1 MAAASTPKDSPPP
14 MKASEG
20 QTVLDVRSIG
30 WGRDLPENVL
40 VGHTPV
46 LVPVDKGN
54 YLIRIQKET
63 YMAWQQEAII
73 AGEKMKFYAELTQQ
87 DVVLSEPRGGS
98 VGAAAAR
105 ASKKQQ

>member
-1 MAAASTPKDSPPP
+1 
-14 MKASEG
+14 MKAGDG
-20 QTVLDVRSIG
+20 QTVLDVRSNPAGAEIY
-30 WGRDLPENVL
+30 LNNVL
-40 VGHTPV
+40 VGHTPA
-46 LVPVDKGN
+46 LLPVEKGN

-98 VGAAAAR
+98 VAAAAA
-105 ASKKQQ
+105 ASKKR